1 MKRLSAWFDRHG
13 KLRIAL
19 QLLLDASPLLLMA
32 WAMTAISIS
41 GDGQIQWRAW
51 LFDVS
56 MTVFAFLTVPLFIWS
71 VLTARNLVEFDIY
84 PAWGKV
90 SLALRWLSVVPMLIA
105 AAMDLMLIATVLDV
119 VYYLTMWFGSK

>member
-1 MKRLSAWFDRHG
+1 MKAIRNFFDRHG

-19 QLLLDASPLLLMA
+19 QLVLDASPMLLMA
-32 WAMTAISIS
+32 WAMTAIVIS
-41 GDGQIQWRAW
+41 GDGQIHWRAW
-51 LFDVS
+51 LSDVS
-56 MTVFAFLTVPLFIWS
+56 VAVFMFLTVPLFIWS

>member
-1 MKRLSAWFDRHG
+1 MRLSAWFDRHG

-19 QLLLDASPLLLMA
+19 QLLLDASPLALMA
-32 WAMTAISIS
+32 WALASIHIS
-41 GDGQIQWRAW
+41 GSGYVQWTAW
-51 LFDVS
+51 LSELSV
-56 MTVFAFLTVPLFIWS
+56 TVFAFCTVPLFIWS

-105 AAMDLMLIATVLDV
+105 AAMDLMIIATVLDV
-119 VYYLTMWFGSK
+119 AYYLTLWFGAK